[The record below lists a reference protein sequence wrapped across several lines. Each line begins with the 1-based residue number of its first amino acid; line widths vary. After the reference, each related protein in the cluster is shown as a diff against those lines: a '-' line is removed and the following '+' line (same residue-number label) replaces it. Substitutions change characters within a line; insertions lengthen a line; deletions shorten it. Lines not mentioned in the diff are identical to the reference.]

1 MGWAQDVH
9 SPGWRTWVRAH
20 QELLLSVALLALAG
34 TLFVDEP
41 FAGAV
46 PPRRP
51 DNPRNH
57 HDAALIRVSSHRR
70 RLDQA

>member
-9 SPGWRTWVRAH
+9 TPGWRTWVRAH

-46 PPRRP
+46 PP
-51 DNPRNH
+51 
-57 HDAALIRVSSHRR
+57 ALTTR
-70 RLDQA
+70 ATTTMPP